1 MAKQKQNA
9 QKQNDERG
17 LLRFVAAILAIFLFA
32 QIFPMLSEEER
43 RQVRRLETLHAEF
56 ACAAAQDRLEML
68 KRRQDPRTTQFRT
81 AHQVLDRR
89 DRLRREIQLSAPAKL
104 LLGLRFRPDR
114 PRAVTLFFHSWPI
127 DLAPA
132 SPRELKARAE
142 SCNRTRWAGR

>member
-1 MAKQKQNA
+1 MAKQKQDPKK
-9 QKQNDERG
+9 QKDEQG
-17 LLRFVAAILAIFLFA
+17 LLRFVVAILAVMLLA
-32 QIFPMLSEEER
+32 QIFPMLDGEEYH
-43 RQVRRLETLHAEF
+43 QIRRLETLHAEF

-68 KRRQDPRTTQFRT
+68 KRRQDPRATRFRT
-81 AHQVLDRR
+81 AHQVLDQR